1 MPVQSHGGGW
11 RARKKHAGQWF
22 RGPLRESPQEAEED
36 ARKFD
41 EALAVSLE
49 ALKEVQRNLTSSES
63 GAPLVVVEKRSTG
76 WRLRSGTKEHRRYG
90 PTRKDKGEAEE
101 DVRRVSDAFGVS
113 PQEVERIFASLFQT
127 DHLAVEKHGTG
138 WRLRCGTRDNRRY
151 GPTRHEKAQA
161 EEDRQRVSDAFDV

>member
-49 ALKEVQRNLTSSES
+49 ALIEVQRNLTSPEF
-63 GAPLVVVEKRSTG
+63 GTLHLVVETHSTG
-76 WRLRSGTKEHRRYG
+76 WRVRYGTKEHRRYG
-90 PTRKDKGEAEE
+90 PTRKEKAEADE
-101 DVRRVSDAFGVS
+101 DARRVSAACAVS
-113 PQEVERIFASLFQT
+113 PQEVERIF
-127 DHLAVEKHGTG
+127 
-138 WRLRCGTRDNRRY
+138 
-151 GPTRHEKAQA
+151 
-161 EEDRQRVSDAFDV
+161 DAFSQNRVFHLF